1 MTALKAIPNPKLLT
15 LEAAIKERLN
25 LKKKGKTLVITNGCF
40 DLLHPGHLYFLQEA
54 AKQGDELWIL
64 LNSNASVQK
73 LKGPQRP
80 VQEKFERAYGL
91 AALECV
97 SRITLFNTPRLTEE
111 ILALK
116 PDAYVKAGDYTL
128 EKLDLGERE
137 ALEKVG
143 ASIKFLPFLEGFSTT
158 SLIKKIC
165 DAADTF

>member
-1 MTALKAIPNPKLLT
+1 MTALKAIPNPKLIT
-15 LEAAIKERLN
+15 LEVAEEKRLRIAKE
-25 LKKKGKTLVITNGCF
+25 GKQLVITNGCF

-64 LNSNASVQK
+64 LNSNASIQE

-80 VQEKFERAYGL
+80 VQGELERAYGL

-97 SRITLFNTPRLTEE
+97 SHIVVFNTLRLTKE
-111 ILALK
+111 IIALK
-116 PDAYVKAGDYTL
+116 PNTYAKAGDYTL
-128 EKLDLGERE
+128 EKLDPGERE

-158 SLIKKIC
+158 SLIQKIC
-165 DAADTF
+165 SAADTF

>member
-1 MTALKAIPNPKLLT
+1 MTALKSIPNPKLLS
-15 LEAAIKERLN
+15 LEAADKERLK
-25 LKKKGKTLVITNGCF
+25 LKKEGRSLVITNGCF

-54 AKQGDELWIL
+54 AKQGFELWIM
-64 LNSNASVQK
+64 LNSDASVQK

-80 VQEKFERAYGL
+80 VQGELERAYGL

-97 SRITLFNTPRLTEE
+97 AKVVIFSTPRLTQE
-111 ILALK
+111 ILTLK

-128 EKLDLGERE
+128 ETLDSEERE

-143 ASIKFLPFLEGFSTT
+143 ASIQFLPFLEGFSTT
-158 SLIKKIC
+158 SLIQKIC